1 MKVFNN
7 IFEKTISLENLFLSW
22 DEFKKG
28 KQKKADV
35 QEFERNS
42 EQNMFQLRND
52 LISKTYKHGPY
63 RGFYICDPKRRHI
76 HKSEVRDRILHHAIF
91 RILNPIFEPTFI
103 SNSFSCRI
111 GKGTHKGVVAVRDML
126 RKESRNYT
134 QTCFALKCDIRKFFD
149 SVGHEIL
156 LSILQKR
163 ITDKDAQWLLKEIIC
178 SYYIIRER
186 ERERVN
192 QSSPKPA
199 FQSEI

>member
-186 ERERVN
+186 ERE
-192 QSSPKPA
+192 
-199 FQSEI
+199 